1 MWLKQK
7 RVSRESAAEPISSK
21 VRNGMKT
28 THRLK
33 PGLKGKKSIVV
44 AQEHTA
50 PHVGSG
56 VVPVLATPVMVNL
69 LEAAALAAVEKY
81 LPAGYQTLGTMLK
94 VEHFAAT
101 PVGLEVRAF
110 AELKSVEGRTLVFA
124 VEAED
129 ELETIGKGSHERVV
143 VNVDRF
149 EQRVKKKS
157 ETTR

>member
-1 MWLKQK
+1 
-7 RVSRESAAEPISSK
+7 
-21 VRNGMKT
+21 MKAIDK
-28 THRLK
+28 LK
-33 PGLKGKKSIVV
+33 PGLKGEKSIVV
-44 AQEHTA
+44 AKEHTA

-81 LPAGYQTLGTMLK
+81 LPAGYQTLGTVLNVK
-94 VEHFAAT
+94 HFAAT

-110 AELKSVEGRTLVFA
+110 AKLIRVEGRTLAFA
-124 VEAED
+124 LEAED
-129 ELETIGKGSHERVV
+129 EIEAIGRGSHERVV

-157 ETTR
+157 ETAR

>member
-1 MWLKQK
+1 
-7 RVSRESAAEPISSK
+7 
-21 VRNGMKT
+21 MKAT
-28 THRLK
+28 TRLK
-33 PGLKGKKSIVV
+33 PGLKGEKSIVV
-44 AQEHTA
+44 AKEHTA

-81 LPAGYQTLGTMLK
+81 LPAGYQTLGTVLNVK
-94 VEHFAAT
+94 HFAAT

-110 AELKSVEGRTLVFA
+110 AELVKVEGRTLAFA
-124 VEAED
+124 LAAED
-129 ELETIGKGSHERVV
+129 EIEAIGKGSHERVV

-157 ETTR
+157 ETAR